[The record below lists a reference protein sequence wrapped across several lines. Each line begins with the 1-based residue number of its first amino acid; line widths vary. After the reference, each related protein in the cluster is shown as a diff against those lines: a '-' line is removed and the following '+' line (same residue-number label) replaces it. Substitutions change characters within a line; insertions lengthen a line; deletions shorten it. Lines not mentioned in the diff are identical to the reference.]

1 MAAALKSGNFTGRVL
16 GKSES
21 ISVPNRPTMLMT
33 GNNLSLPGYMARR
46 VLFGKTDP
54 RTERP
59 FVRQFHFDTLAYAQL
74 NRQSMIVAALTIAR
88 DFLTSGA
95 NRVHRRMASFELWD
109 DLVRQLI
116 ALGGR
121 EIQPEEFADPINA
134 VIGA

>member
-1 MAAALKSGNFTGRVL
+1 MVAALTSGNFTGRVL

-21 ISVPNRPTMLMT
+21 ISVSNRATMLMT
-33 GNNLSLPGYMARR
+33 GNNLSLAGYMAQH
-46 VLFGKTDP
+46 VLFGKTGP

-59 FVRQFHFDTLAYAQL
+59 FVRQFHLDTLAYVQL
-74 NRQSMIVAALTIAR
+74 NRQSMNVAALTIVR

-95 NRVHRRMASFELWD
+95 NCVHRRMASFELWD

-116 ALGGR
+116 ALVGR
-121 EIQPEEFADPINA
+121 EIQPEEFADLINA